1 MAAAARSKFRLSVNS
16 WGILFV
22 APAAAFFLL
31 VNIMPMLYA
40 FFLSFHDWNLLSPH
54 KAFIFV
60 ENYVALFTD
69 PIFLRSMLN
78 TLLYTMITVPLGLSL
93 SLLFAVLL
101 NSGIKASGLFRTLY
115 FVPVVTSIIAAGYIW
130 KWLYDPTF
138 GLINHVL
145 SVFGVQLPFLA
156 STKMALPSIA
166 LMVVWKHLGFNIVV
180 FLAGLQ
186 GIPGYVYEAA
196 KIDGTSRWRTFW
208 RITLPLLNPT
218 VVFLSVMG
226 VMNSLKIFGEI
237 FVMTK
242 DGGPLNSTSSIV
254 SQIVTT
260 SFQSHRMGYGAA
272 MTMILFLIIVG
283 VTVFQMKVLTKKFKY

>member
-1 MAAAARSKFRLSVNS
+1 MAGKTRRFRLSVNS

-22 APAAAFFLL
+22 APAATFFLI
-31 VNIMPMLYA
+31 VNILPMLYA

-60 ENYVALFTD
+60 ENYYKLFGD
-69 PIFLRSMLN
+69 PVFLRSMLN
-78 TLLYTMITVPLGLSL
+78 TLLYTMITVPLGLAL
-93 SLLFAVLL
+93 SLFFAVLL
-101 NSGIKASGLFRTLY
+101 NCGVRASGLFRTLY

-138 GLINHVL
+138 GLINQSL
-145 SVFGVQLPFLA
+145 SAFGLQLPFLA
-156 STKMALPSIA
+156 STRMALPSIS
-166 LMVVWKHLGFNIVV
+166 LMVVWKHLGFNVVV

-186 GIPGYVYEAA
+186 GIPNYVYEAA
-196 KIDGTSRWRTFW
+196 KIDGTSPWRTFW

-272 MTMILFLIIVG
+272 MTMILFLMIV
-283 VTVFQMKVLTKKFKY
+283 TITIFQMKVLTKKFKY